1 MGELEKLISGAI
13 EQQSVDMTTSTDW
26 DDIHSEIIERE
37 FNREVRR
44 NIRSLE
50 RDYFPYK

>member
-1 MGELEKLISGAI
+1 MDELEKLIAGAI
-13 EQQSVDMTTSTDW
+13 EQQSVDMTTTTDW
-26 DDIHSEIIERE
+26 GEIRSEIIEQE